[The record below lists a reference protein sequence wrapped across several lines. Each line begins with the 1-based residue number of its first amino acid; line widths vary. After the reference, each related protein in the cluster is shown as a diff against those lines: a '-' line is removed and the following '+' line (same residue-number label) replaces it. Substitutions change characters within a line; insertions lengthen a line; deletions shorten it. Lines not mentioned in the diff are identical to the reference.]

1 MFKNHLFI
9 LDLKIKKYK
18 RIYIIPLSDL
28 YGSKKINHQ
37 VFHRNPINYNY
48 WNSMKSYA
56 YLLGFLEK

>member
-18 RIYIIPLSDL
+18 RIYIIPLSD
-28 YGSKKINHQ
+28 
-37 VFHRNPINYNY
+37 YNY
-48 WNSMKSYA
+48 WNLMKSYA